1 MGVPAGTSPS
11 LLTAPAPALDRQSGI
26 FLASPDLKT
35 PPGSRTGLNRPF
47 VVQAK
52 KQAIQQSMFENY
64 AASIPSFSIRPKAG
78 DTRQT
83 CSELRNASTSPSLA
97 DTCNARPHLASS
109 IPVASASAVQMNAR
123 IPRRTPVQFRPAS
136 AVQGRP
142 QLPHSVMSPKR
153 TPSILDSLPEMN

>member
-11 LLTAPAPALDRQSGI
+11 LLTAPALALDRQSGV
-26 FLASPDLKT
+26 FLASADLKHLRR
-35 PPGSRTGLNRPF
+35 PLNRRLLCRR
-47 VVQAK
+47 K
-52 KQAIQQSMFENY
+52 RGR
-64 AASIPSFSIRPKAG
+64 FSRACLRITLHPYRALRSVPKAG

-83 CSELRNASTSPSLA
+83 CSELGNASTSPSLA

-123 IPRRTPVQFRPAS
+123 IPRWTPVQFRPAS

-153 TPSILDSLPEMN
+153 TRPFWTLCPK